1 MRKGTNIR
9 WGIAGT
15 IFLATTINY
24 IDRQALSVAAPVIRE
39 DLGLSNEQY
48 GYIVSAFLLSYA
60 IMQIVSG
67 RLVDVLGTKKGFSLA
82 VIWWSIAN
90 MLHAFGK
97 GLFSLGAFRFLL
109 GIGEAGNYPA
119 AMKAI
124 SEWFPKEERSKAVGI
139 LNMGPGMG
147 AIIAPP
153 LMAWLILTV
162 GWKMAFVVTGA
173 LGFFWLLLWRWVYYE
188 PNAHPRVSGE
198 ELIYIQSGQLEA
210 EKRNKLPWLHYL
222 KHKEVWG
229 LALSRF
235 VSDGVFYFFV
245 FWLPSWLADEKGFSL
260 MEIGMFAWIPFLL
273 SDVGSFAGGWTGS
286 RLIKNGFSLD
296 ASRKWVLWV
305 GAFLVIPVL
314 GCLYIESPYWAIA
327 LISFSLFATQFKQ
340 SSLFTLPIDLFP
352 KQDAASVWGISGSAG
367 SFGAMLFTPL
377 IGWLVDTISYSPV
390 FVIVAFLHVL
400 SALIIM
406 LFIPKIRPVP
416 LTRKMK

>member
-1 MRKGTNIR
+1 MKKKQNLR
-9 WGIAGT
+9 WWIAGT

-48 GYIVSAFLLSYA
+48 GWIVSAFLLAYA

-67 RLVDVLGTKKGFSLA
+67 RAIDGLGTKKGFSLA

-97 GLFSLGAFRFLL
+97 GMMSLGIFRFLL

-124 SEWFPKEERSKAVGI
+124 SEWFPKEERTKAVGI

-162 GWKMAFVVTGA
+162 GWKSAFVVTG
-173 LGFFWLLLWRWVYYE
+173 LFGFFWLILWRRIYYTPE
-188 PNAHPRVSGE
+188 NHPQITKE
-198 ELIYIQSGQLEA
+198 ELQLIQSGQ
-210 EKRNKLPWLHYL
+210 EKEDNSKRLPWLSYF
-222 KHKEVWG
+222 KYREVWG

-235 VSDGVFYFFV
+235 VSDGAFYFFV
-245 FWLPSWLADEKGFSL
+245 FWLPSWLADVKGFSL
-260 MEIGMFAWIPFLL
+260 VEIGMFAWIPFLL
-273 SDVGSFAGGWTGS
+273 ADIGSFVGGWTGGK
-286 RLIKNGFSLD
+286 LMENGWSLD
-296 ASRKWVLWV
+296 KARKWIIWV
-305 GAFLVIPVL
+305 GAILVVPVL

-340 SSLFTLPIDLFP
+340 ASLFTLPIDLFS
-352 KQDAASVWGISGSAG
+352 KKDAASVWGISGSAG

-377 IGWLVDTISYSPV
+377 IGYLVDTISYSPV
-390 FVIVAFLHVL
+390 FVIVAFLHII
-400 SALIIM
+400 SAIIVM
-406 LFIPKIRPVP
+406 IFIPKI
-416 LTRKMK
+416 KQIA

>member
-1 MRKGTNIR
+1 MHRGRNIR

-67 RLVDVLGTKKGFSLA
+67 RLVDILGTKKGFSLA

-188 PNAHPRVSGE
+188 PNEHPRVSAE
-198 ELIYIQSGQLEA
+198 ELTYIQSGQLEA
-210 EKRNKLPWLHYL
+210 ENRNKLPWLHYF

-235 VSDGVFYFFV
+235 VSDGAFYFFV

-273 SDVGSFAGGWTGS
+273 SDLGSFVGGWTGS
-286 RLIKNGFSLD
+286 RLMQHGFSLD

-352 KQDAASVWGISGSAG
+352 KEDAASVWGISGSTG

-377 IGWLVDTISYSPV
+377 IGWLVDTFSYSPV

-400 SALIIM
+400 SAWIIM
-406 LFIPKIRPVP
+406 IFIPKIRPVP